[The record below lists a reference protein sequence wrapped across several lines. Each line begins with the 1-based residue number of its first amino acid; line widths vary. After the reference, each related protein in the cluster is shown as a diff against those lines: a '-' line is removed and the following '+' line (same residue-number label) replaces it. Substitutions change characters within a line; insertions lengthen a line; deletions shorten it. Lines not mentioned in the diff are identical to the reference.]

1 MTPKL
6 FLLLPPIA
14 FLVALAAMS
23 AQMWGFKIFSR
34 NVPIASKSGG
44 RLKAYACGEDVQ
56 DHHVQ
61 PEYKQFFQFAF
72 FFTIMHVVG
81 MIVAMVPA
89 GVTAAIWLAV
99 AYLVCAAV
107 GLYILFKR

>member
-1 MTPKL
+1 MTLKL
-6 FLLLPPIA
+6 FFILPPIA
-14 FLVALAAMS
+14 FLIMLLAMS
-23 AQMWGFKIFSR
+23 AQMRGLKIFSK
-34 NVPIASKSGG
+34 NVPIAQKGGG

-89 GVTAAIWLAV
+89 GVPAAIWLAV
-99 AYLVCAAV
+99 AYLMCAAV